1 MLLIGKSYKG
11 MEPNMD
17 QKINMY
23 TNKGIEILIEAGD
36 YQQLNE
42 IRQFLFSE
50 NCRLQEKESLLDEQ
64 LAKLEEERRN
74 FRSQMD
80 EIAAEFERKQEQLR
94 KDRLFFDQKMKIL
107 KEGFDKLNQDKKQLE
122 LERSFLAEDQ
132 RYMDEQAADAIDF
145 FFKGADTEDALKKR
159 YRDLMKIFHPDNESG
174 DSQLMQMIN
183 IEYSKLSGSYVG

>member
-1 MLLIGKSYKG
+1 
-11 MEPNMD
+11 MD

-145 FFKGADTEDALKKR
+145 LFKGADTEDALKKR